1 MRGHHHSGLSHCSLT
16 VEGTTSASGGG
27 VMDILY
33 GFQGAVVTPWRYWD
47 ALWGSVGVTDAPWGS
62 LDTSW
67 DSMNAPWGPEWGE
80 ACRLHHLPSF
90 LPGCHWPVQAA
101 DVPASQ
107 GERRSHWPS
116 SRKQRP
122 SMRSPPGSGS
132 DPTPHPVLW
141 AVLWSS
147 SHQMCLFHP
156 RPLPHSRH
164 DQRLIPWLAQQPIH
178 EH

>member
-90 LPGCHWPVQAA
+90 FPGCHWPVQAA

-132 DPTPHPVLW
+132 DPTPPPSAVGSAVVFLTSDVPVSPTSPSTLT
-141 AVLWSS
+141 S
-147 SHQMCLFHP
+147 
-156 RPLPHSRH
+156 
-164 DQRLIPWLAQQPIH
+164 
-178 EH
+178 